1 MKIKMIINKNEKIN
15 NNNDVISDIEKKINP
30 FHINSNKIQINI
42 QQKNIKFLSK

>member
-1 MKIKMIINKNEKIN
+1 MIINKNEKIN
-15 NNNDVISDIEKKINP
+15 NNNDVISVIEKKINP